1 MLVSITFGEFFPLEQ
16 LTRSWKASRT
26 RQPRIF
32 PRDGSLLGQ
41 ALQMLGMAR
50 SWDRPFKMLGT
61 GPLLGQALQMLGTG
75 PLWGQALQNAWDR
88 PALGT
93 GP

>member
-61 GPLLGQALQMLGTG
+61 GPLLGQGLWVKIVLLGG
-75 PLWGQALQNAWDR
+75 MGMEWELIIL
-88 PALGT
+88 
-93 GP
+93 